1 MSYETLIVITVAWLA
16 IGLVGFRWASV
27 VASRESAKL
36 GEDNERLLEENSL
49 LEAALRREL
58 DSAHAELLSLR
69 NECAALKGKL
79 RGVMQ

>member
-1 MSYETLIVITVAWLA
+1 MNYETLIVITAAWLA

-36 GEDNERLLEENSL
+36 DEDNERLLEENSL

-58 DSAHAELLSLR
+58 DSTHAELRSLR
-69 NECAALKGKL
+69 SECAALKGKL